1 MGEWEA
7 VCAEVSPKGG
17 YTQGVQQVVHTQV
30 VHTQGVQQGV
40 HTQVVYSLGERYTQG
55 GI

>member
-1 MGEWEA
+1 MGGSLRRGFSQRW
-7 VCAEVSPKGG
+7 

-30 VHTQGVQQGV
+30 VHTQVVQQEV
-40 HTQVVYSLGERYTQG
+40 HTRVVYSLGERYTQG